1 MYFINHKT
9 ENEGGVFITLILH
22 SQYKQMEQITLAGQ
36 LFQYL
41 ITGLTVGSI
50 YAMVAIGFN
59 IIYNVTEIINLAQGE
74 FVMLG
79 GLVMVSLHVM
89 GLPIYLAF
97 PATVVIVT
105 LVGMLLDRLAIHPIR
120 EPSVITLI
128 IATIAAS
135 FIIKGIAMF
144 IWGKDPLDLPAFS
157 GRNPIVVLGAVI
169 QPQYFWVIG
178 FLIITVIVLTFFF
191 EKTII
196 GKAMSACADN
206 VDAASLVG
214 INVKR
219 MILLSFALSA
229 AIGAVAGITLTPIA
243 LMEYDRGAMLA
254 IKGFGAVVLGGLGS
268 FPGAILGGLIMGT
281 IESFG
286 AGLLSSGYKDAY
298 ALIVLLAVLFIKPSG
313 LLGSVEIS
321 KFKRF

>member
-1 MYFINHKT
+1 
-9 ENEGGVFITLILH
+9 
-22 SQYKQMEQITLAGQ
+22 MEQITLAGQ

-214 INVKR
+214 INVNR

-254 IKGFGAVVLGGLGS
+254 VNGFGAVVLGGLGS
-268 FPGAILGGLIMGT
+268 FPGAILGGLILGT

>member
-1 MYFINHKT
+1 
-9 ENEGGVFITLILH
+9 
-22 SQYKQMEQITLAGQ
+22 MEQITLAGQ

-214 INVKR
+214 INVNR

-268 FPGAILGGLIMGT
+268 FPGAILGGLILGT

>member
-1 MYFINHKT
+1 
-9 ENEGGVFITLILH
+9 
-22 SQYKQMEQITLAGQ
+22 MEQITLAGQ

-97 PATVVIVT
+97 PATVIIVT
-105 LVGMLLDRLAIHPIR
+105 LIGMLLDRLAIHPIR
-120 EPSVITLI
+120 EPSVLTLI

-135 FIIKGIAMF
+135 ILIKGTAMF

-157 GRNPIVVLGAVI
+157 GRNPIAILGAVI

-254 IKGFGAVVLGGLGS
+254 VKGFGAVVLGGLGS

>member
-1 MYFINHKT
+1 
-9 ENEGGVFITLILH
+9 
-22 SQYKQMEQITLAGQ
+22 MEQITLAGQ

-135 FIIKGIAMF
+135 IIIKGIAMF
-144 IWGKDPLDLPAFS
+144 IWGKNPLDLPAFS
-157 GRNPIVVLGAVI
+157 GRTPIVLFGAVI

-178 FLIITVIVLTFFF
+178 FLIITVIILTLFF

-214 INVKR
+214 INVNR

-268 FPGAILGGLIMGT
+268 FPGAILGGLILGT

>member
-1 MYFINHKT
+1 
-9 ENEGGVFITLILH
+9 
-22 SQYKQMEQITLAGQ
+22 MEQITLAGQ

-135 FIIKGIAMF
+135 IIIKGIAMF

-214 INVKR
+214 INVNR

-254 IKGFGAVVLGGLGS
+254 VKGFGAVVLGGLGS
-268 FPGAILGGLIMGT
+268 FPGAILGGLILGT